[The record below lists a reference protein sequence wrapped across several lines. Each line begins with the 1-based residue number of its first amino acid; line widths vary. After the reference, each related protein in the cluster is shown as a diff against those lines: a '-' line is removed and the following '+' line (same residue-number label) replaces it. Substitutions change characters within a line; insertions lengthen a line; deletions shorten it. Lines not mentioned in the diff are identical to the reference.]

1 MSAAAEQRELY
12 SLLIPLRDERLL
24 VPRMCVAEVIAFVET
39 QGAVGDDVPEW
50 YLGTVDW
57 NGRALPVISFDGSR
71 PGDSSAKKRGRT
83 RIVVFHAVTDRLKG
97 YYGILTQGFPQL
109 VRVNPDVL
117 MLDKERPIADAQPAL
132 CRVRMIHEFPL
143 IPDVERLESMVADV
157 QKQVRASTQEA

>member
-1 MSAAAEQRELY
+1 MSAMAAEQRELY

-39 QGAVGDDVPEW
+39 QGPVGDDVPEW
-50 YLGTVDW
+50 YLGTIDW
-57 NGRALPVISFDGSR
+57 NGRALPIVSFDGSR
-71 PGDSSAKKRGRT
+71 PGDAAAKKRGRT
-83 RIVVFHAVTDRLKG
+83 RIVVFHAVTGRLKG

-117 MLDKERPIADAQPAL
+117 MLDTERPIAEGQPAL

-157 QKQVRASTQEA
+157 QQRVRAAT